1 MNKPSNLW
9 ENITSSLFSNI
20 DDEFVNSFRVPGS
33 ANARLA
39 AWDPYDK
46 SMRYYKFLLYNT
58 AHSKDSNF
66 FEAYKKIKNVN
77 IGRPVSV
84 NIGECDINIDHLFA
98 VEEVLFIRGS
108 LKNEIKSVIEIG
120 AGFGRTC
127 QALLCIEPSIERYT
141 IIDLPEVLNLSNL
154 YLKKAIPEL
163 VDKVEFIDCRTNYFK
178 ERTADLAINI
188 DSFQEMMP
196 ATIDGYMK
204 AIISNCD
211 AFYCKNPT
219 GKYSPDTVG
228 LQSVS
233 QEQLTDVYALGYC
246 REILDLFNEK
256 ALYKAA
262 QNYLAAYLPPPPS
275 KPPKAGSWQLVADE
289 AMVMFPYLHHALYR
303 QL

>member
-9 ENITSSLFSNI
+9 ENITSNLFSNI
-20 DDEFVNSFRVPGS
+20 DDEFVNSFRVPGG

-58 AHSKDSNF
+58 AHGKNPNF
-66 FEAYKKIKNVN
+66 FEAYSKIKNVN
-77 IGRPVSV
+77 IGQPVSV

-108 LKNEIKSVIEIG
+108 LKKNEIKTVIEIG

-127 QALLCIEPSIERYT
+127 QALLCIEPSIESYT
-141 IIDLPEVLNLSNL
+141 IIDLPEVLNLSKL

-163 VDKVEFIDCRTNYFK
+163 VDKVEFIDCRSGHFK
-178 ERTADLAINI
+178 ERAADLAINI

-196 ATIDGYMK
+196 ATIDRYMK
-204 AIISNCD
+204 DVISNCD
-211 AFYCKNPT
+211 AFYYKNPT

-246 REILDLFNEK
+246 RQIFDLFNES

-262 QNYLAAYLPPPPS
+262 QNYLTAYLPPPRNL
-275 KPPKAGSWQLVADE
+275 PKAGHWQLVADE